1 MDVSEN
7 NLVSPTREAPGS
19 EANDLPTEQLLGCC
33 ERTINMHAANN
44 PMMVCAECKQIIK
57 CFNDERAFKNYQK
70 FCASRHRK
78 IFTTAYR
85 EMLVVVYRAYQTYS
99 S

>member
-1 MDVSEN
+1 MDVSET
-7 NLVSPTREAPGS
+7 NLASTPREAPPP
-19 EANDLPTEQLLGCC
+19 EANDQPAQQLLACC
-33 ERTINMHAANN
+33 ERTIHMHAANN
-44 PMMVCAECKQIIK
+44 PMMVCADCKQIIK
-57 CFNDERAFKNYQK
+57 CFQDERAFKNYQK

-85 EMLVVVYRAYQTYS
+85 GMLVVVYRAYQTYS